1 MSKRTK
7 IVNKI
12 ASLLKDNLNGID
24 YDSNVYNN
32 VSNRVIFWDEINN
45 FPHISIVAGNE
56 ARQYLPSNF
65 KWAYLS
71 INIRVYIQD
80 ENAYVVLEEFLGDIE
95 AIIDANNNLVYD
107 EDTGDTTEL
116 ISIISID
123 TDQGLLEPL
132 AVAEMVLQVQ
142 YDV

>member
-12 ASLLKDNLNGID
+12 ISLLKDNLNGID

>member
-12 ASLLKDNLNGID
+12 ISLLKENLNGLD
-24 YDSNVYNN
+24 YNSNVYNN
-32 VSNRVIFWDEINN
+32 VSNKVIFWDEINN
-45 FPHISIVAGNE
+45 FPHISISAGNE

-80 ENAYVVLEEFLGDIE
+80 ENAYTVLEEFLGDIE

>member
-12 ASLLKDNLNGID
+12 ISLLKDNLNGLD
-24 YDSNVYNN
+24 YNSNVYNN
-32 VSNRVIFWDEINN
+32 VSNKVIFWDEINN
-45 FPHISIVAGNE
+45 FPHISIVAGSE

-80 ENAYVVLEEFLGDIE
+80 ENAYTVLEEFLGDIE

>member
-1 MSKRTK
+1 MSKRSK
-7 IVNKI
+7 IVQKI
-12 ASLLKDNLNGID
+12 VSLLKENLNGLD
-24 YDSNVYNN
+24 YSSNVYNN
-32 VSNRVIFWDEINN
+32 VSNKVVFWDEINN
-45 FPHISIVAGNE
+45 FPHISISAGNE
-56 ARQYLPSNF
+56 SRQYLPSNF

-80 ENAYVVLEEFLGDIE
+80 ENAYTVLEEFLGDIE

-107 EDTGDTTEL
+107 SDTGDTTEL

>member
-12 ASLLKDNLNGID
+12 ISLLKENLNGLD
-24 YDSNVYNN
+24 YKSNVYNN

-45 FPHISIVAGNE
+45 FPHISISAGNE
-56 ARQYLPSNF
+56 SRQYLPANF

-71 INIRVYIQD
+71 VNIRVYIQD
-80 ENAYVVLEEFLGDIE
+80 ENAYSVLEEFIGDIE
-95 AIIDANNNLVYD
+95 TIIDNNNNLVYD
-107 EDTGDTTEL
+107 EDTGDSTEL

-132 AVAEMVLQVQ
+132 AVAEIVLQIQ

>member
-12 ASLLKDNLNGID
+12 ISLLKDNLNGID
-24 YDSNVYNN
+24 YQSNIYNN

-45 FPHISIVAGNE
+45 FPHISISAGNE
-56 ARQYLPSNF
+56 ARQYLPANF

-80 ENAYVVLEEFLGDIE
+80 ENAYAVLEEFLGDIE
-95 AIIDANNNLVYD
+95 AIIDANNNLIYD

>member
-12 ASLLKDNLNGID
+12 ISLLKENLNGLD
-24 YDSNVYNN
+24 YKSNVYNN
-32 VSNRVIFWDEINN
+32 VSNRIIFWDEINN
-45 FPHISIVAGNE
+45 FPHISISAGNE
-56 ARQYLPSNF
+56 SRQYLPANF

-71 INIRVYIQD
+71 VNIRVYIQD
-80 ENAYVVLEEFLGDIE
+80 ENAYSVLEEFIGDIE
-95 AIIDANNNLVYD
+95 TIIDNNNNLVYD
-107 EDTGDTTEL
+107 IDTGDSTEL

-132 AVAEMVLQVQ
+132 AVAEIVLQIQ

>member
-1 MSKRTK
+1 MSKRSK
-7 IVNKI
+7 IVQKI
-12 ASLLKDNLNGID
+12 VSLLKENLNGLD
-24 YDSNVYNN
+24 YSSNVYNN
-32 VSNRVIFWDEINN
+32 VSNKVVFWDEINN
-45 FPHISIVAGNE
+45 FPHISISAGNE

-80 ENAYVVLEEFLGDIE
+80 ENAYTVLEEFLGDIE

-107 EDTGDTTEL
+107 SDTGDTTEL

>member
-12 ASLLKDNLNGID
+12 ISLLKDNLNGID

-80 ENAYVVLEEFLGDIE
+80 ENAYVVLEEF
-95 AIIDANNNLVYD
+95 
-107 EDTGDTTEL
+107 
-116 ISIISID
+116 
-123 TDQGLLEPL
+123 
-132 AVAEMVLQVQ
+132 
-142 YDV
+142 

>member
-1 MSKRTK
+1 MSKRSK
-7 IVNKI
+7 IVQKI
-12 ASLLKDNLNGID
+12 VSLLKENLNGLD
-24 YDSNVYNN
+24 YSSNVYNN
-32 VSNRVIFWDEINN
+32 VSNKVVFWDEINN
-45 FPHISIVAGNE
+45 FPHISISAGNE
-56 ARQYLPSNF
+56 SRQYLPANF

-80 ENAYVVLEEFLGDIE
+80 ENAYTVLEEFLGDIE

-107 EDTGDTTEL
+107 SDTGDTTEL

>member
-1 MSKRTK
+1 
-7 IVNKI
+7 
-12 ASLLKDNLNGID
+12 
-24 YDSNVYNN
+24 
-32 VSNRVIFWDEINN
+32 
-45 FPHISIVAGNE
+45 
-56 ARQYLPSNF
+56 
-65 KWAYLS
+65 
-71 INIRVYIQD
+71 
-80 ENAYVVLEEFLGDIE
+80 VVLEEFLGDIE